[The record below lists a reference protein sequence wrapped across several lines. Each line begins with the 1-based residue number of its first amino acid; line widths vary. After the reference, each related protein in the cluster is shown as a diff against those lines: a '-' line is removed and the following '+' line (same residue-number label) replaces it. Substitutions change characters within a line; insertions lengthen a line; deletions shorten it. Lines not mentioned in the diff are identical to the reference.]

1 MPLLIAAELV
11 VHRRMRTVMR
21 TLLDRQ
27 LVPADAMGVL
37 DEAIAS
43 AYRLRNSAVVESLL
57 MAFVYVVGITVVWR
71 HYLALDTATWYATP
85 DVAGSSLTPAGIRY
99 GYVGLPIFQ
108 FLLVRWYFRLFIWTL
123 LLWKISRIRLSPGI
137 RCEVGARGGAQGR
150 CAAWNRGHPV
160 ARRPGQ
166 QLRGSPQHAG
176 GTGLEG
182 RDIAT
187 RGGDRGTTRA
197 AGTDDDAARGT
208 PAEAVRD
215 PLLVW
220 EADRSRRP
228 PRRQP
233 CGPAAVPTRPAVT
246 VYDSARYTSRAAG
259 CAHG

>member
-1 MPLLIAAELV
+1 LDVDVHVKFRVAMPLLIAAELV

-137 RCEVGARGGAQGR
+137 RCEMGARGGAQGR
-150 CAAWNRGHPV
+150 CAAWNR
-160 ARRPGQ
+160 
-166 QLRGSPQHAG
+166 
-176 GTGLEG
+176 
-182 RDIAT
+182 
-187 RGGDRGTTRA
+187 
-197 AGTDDDAARGT
+197 
-208 PAEAVRD
+208 
-215 PLLVW
+215 
-220 EADRSRRP
+220 
-228 PRRQP
+228 
-233 CGPAAVPTRPAVT
+233 
-246 VYDSARYTSRAAG
+246 
-259 CAHG
+259 